1 MCSKRDNNFFRTV
14 TFRLTL
20 RYAAL
25 FAVLSSVTFGLVY
38 IMMASRLRGQT
49 DERLLSKAKEFQ
61 ALYVAHG
68 IGALKAE
75 FDREAQ
81 SNGIKTVFFRLFSG
95 QGKTLAAS
103 DLSAWRGLETN
114 PSASPASKVETY
126 VTLSLPGHRHAART
140 VSMKLRDGSVL
151 QVGHSLRDNETLL
164 ERYRETFG
172 WALAI
177 MVTCG
182 VIMGWLLARRAMAG
196 VERVTQTAT
205 QIGQGDLARRVPP
218 GKEGAE
224 IEQLARAFN
233 DMLERI
239 QSLVAELK
247 DVTNNI
253 AHDLRSPITRI
264 RGMAETTLT
273 GQADTEAYR
282 EMAGAVV
289 EESDRLVGM
298 INTMLEIAQA
308 DSGMLAVPDRLV
320 DVGDIV
326 RRACE
331 LFEPLAQEKDIH
343 LEVEVAADP
352 LMTTGDLSR
361 LQRGIANLIDNAL
374 KFTPTAGSVRVAVV
388 GSDSQVKVTVKDS
401 GNGIDPESI
410 RHIFERFYRADPS
423 RSTQGNGLGLPLA
436 RAIIRAH
443 GGDIQVTSR
452 PGQGSAFTIILPRSA
467 ATA

>member
-1 MCSKRDNNFFRTV
+1 
-14 TFRLTL
+14 
-20 RYAAL
+20 
-25 FAVLSSVTFGLVY
+25 
-38 IMMASRLRGQT
+38 
-49 DERLLSKAKEFQ
+49 
-61 ALYVAHG
+61 
-68 IGALKAE
+68 
-75 FDREAQ
+75 
-81 SNGIKTVFFRLFSG
+81 
-95 QGKTLAAS
+95 
-103 DLSAWRGLETN
+103 
-114 PSASPASKVETY
+114 
-126 VTLSLPGHRHAART
+126 
-140 VSMKLRDGSVL
+140 
-151 QVGHSLRDNETLL
+151 
-164 ERYRETFG
+164 
-172 WALAI
+172 
-177 MVTCG
+177 
-182 VIMGWLLARRAMAG
+182 
-196 VERVTQTAT
+196 
-205 QIGQGDLARRVPP
+205 
-218 GKEGAE
+218 
-224 IEQLARAFN
+224 
-233 DMLERI
+233 
-239 QSLVAELK
+239 
-247 DVTNNI
+247 
-253 AHDLRSPITRI
+253 
-264 RGMAETTLT
+264 
-273 GQADTEAYR
+273 
-282 EMAGAVV
+282 MAGAVV